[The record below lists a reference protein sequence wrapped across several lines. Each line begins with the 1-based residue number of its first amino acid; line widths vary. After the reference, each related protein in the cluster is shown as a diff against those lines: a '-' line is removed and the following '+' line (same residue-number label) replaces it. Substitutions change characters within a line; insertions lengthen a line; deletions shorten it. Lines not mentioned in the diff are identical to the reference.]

1 MGQLSG
7 SLVFLYSS
15 LYLHRH
21 YNVEVNMHAMTYD
34 NEIDNKDN
42 VQIKAE
48 SSFID
53 PAVKSLVGLKDWIL
67 TMLGYPLVTVELNDN

>member
-1 MGQLSG
+1 
-7 SLVFLYSS
+7 
-15 LYLHRH
+15 
-21 YNVEVNMHAMTYD
+21 MHAMTYD
-34 NEIDNKDN
+34 NEIDNKDD